1 MIIEWLQP
9 ICMTVGMNKAWAFTA
24 SYTLLILGILLV
36 SFLANYLTKRYIHF
50 ISRHFL
56 FKSPSRWIRAAV
68 KRKLFYRLSHVA
80 PALVI
85 YASIPLIQLS
95 KVSFTADLVHFITT
109 VTLVYMIGVVVSV
122 IMSSLKVIDD
132 LYQGLENARR
142 RPIKSYLQ
150 LVSLFIYIIAGILVV
165 SAILDK
171 SPLVFFTGLGAMM
184 AVLMLVFKD
193 TLLGLVASVQ
203 NAQADI
209 MHIGDWVEIPQYG
222 IDGEVVDMALN
233 TIKFQNFDKTI
244 VTLPSQTI
252 LKIGAGW
259 WKQGL
264 DVLSVL

>member
-1 MIIEWLQP
+1 MIIERLQP
-9 ICMTVGMNKAWAFTA
+9 LFMAIGMNKPLAFMA
-24 SYTLLILGILLV
+24 SYALLIIGILLL
-36 SFLANYLTKRYIHF
+36 SFIADYLTKRYIQF
-50 ISRHFL
+50 ISRRFL
-56 FKSPSRWIRAAV
+56 SKSPSRWIRAAV

-95 KVSFTADLVHFITT
+95 KVSFTTDLIHFITT
-109 VTLVYMIGVVVSV
+109 ATIVYMIAVIVSV
-122 IMSSLKVIDD
+122 IMSLLKVIDD
-132 LYQGLENARR
+132 LYQGLEKARR

-150 LVSLFIYIIAGILVV
+150 LISLFVYIIAGILVV

-252 LKIGAGW
+252 LAGGI
-259 WKQGL
+259 KNSGNVRAL
-264 DVLSVL
+264 